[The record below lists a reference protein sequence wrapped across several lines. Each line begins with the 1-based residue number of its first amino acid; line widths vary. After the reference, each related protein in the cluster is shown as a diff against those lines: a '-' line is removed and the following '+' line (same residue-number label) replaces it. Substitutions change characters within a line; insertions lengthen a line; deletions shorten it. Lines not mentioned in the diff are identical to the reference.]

1 MTNTWHDHDSHI
13 WSYKYVTWPIYMCDT
28 TRHDSFMYVT
38 LFDTC
43 DKTHAYIWH
52 DSSVYVTWLSH
63 ICGTTHPYMCGWLM
77 AQPWVSQISSI
88 YVWLS
93 HGWAMS
99 QPDLIHI
106 CAAESWLSHA
116 SLSLSLSL
124 AEPWLSHTYIYGWA
138 MTQAHIYRWDPC
150 MWDDLLIYVFIY
162 IYERVVSH
170 IWMSSIYETR
180 RWCNM
185 THPYIVSPIIL
196 RSLPIVATPY
206 QNGDSFMC
214 VTLMCTYRNALL
226 YVPHLTHTWMSHG
239 TYRNAFRLAGFL
251 TL

>member
-1 MTNTWHDHDSHI
+1 VRHDASWLIHVCDALWYMWTDSSI
-13 WSYKYVTWPIYMCDT
+13 CVNRGSYKYVTWPIYMCDT

-63 ICGTTHPYMCGWLM
+63 ICDTTHPYMCGWLM

-106 CAAESWLSHA
+106 CVAESWLSHASLSLSLSPYLIHICAAQSWLSHA

-138 MTQAHIYRWDPC
+138 MTQAHIYGWDPC
-150 MWDDLLIYVFIY
+150 MWDDLLIYVLI
-162 IYERVVSH
+162 
-170 IWMSSIYETR
+170 
-180 RWCNM
+180 
-185 THPYIVSPIIL
+185 
-196 RSLPIVATPY
+196 
-206 QNGDSFMC
+206 
-214 VTLMCTYRNALL
+214 
-226 YVPHLTHTWMSHG
+226 
-239 TYRNAFRLAGFL
+239 
-251 TL
+251 